1 MHVYIKGFVRKC
13 SRKMNKGIQA
23 YVEKYSIMIAKLILL
38 LSVASVMRKLLKTTH
53 PEECSVHKNSESCNI
68 QLGSESN
75 QFNSK
80 QIIHILQPIVIDY
93 FTRHSYIFYI

>member
-38 LSVASVMRKLLKTTH
+38 LSVASVMRKLLKLLI
-53 PEECSVHKNSESCNI
+53 PKNVAYIKI
-68 QLGSESN
+68 QKVAT
-75 QFNSK
+75 FNSDRK
-80 QIIHILQPIVIDY
+80 KSIY
-93 FTRHSYIFYI
+93 F